1 MDIPRKSKVW
11 TRLVRRIISSMIAL
25 AAIGGISWYVWQL
38 EPADPVVDR
47 SEVWIDTV
55 KRGPMLREVS
65 GLGKLVPEEI
75 RWVTAATEGRVE
87 RIVLEPGAG
96 ITPNTVIMELTNS
109 QLEQATVNAEWDWK
123 AAETSYEDLKITLE
137 SQELTRESDNAR
149 LESDYQQALLSYDA
163 NSELAKDGLVSG
175 LDLKLKKA
183 VIDQLAGRLEIEKK
197 RLEIMKESI
206 KAQLA
211 VQRTRIDQFRAAYNL
226 KKSQLDQL
234 KVRAGVAGVLQLVSV
249 EVGQRVAAGAN
260 LARVANPNKLKAEL
274 KIPENQARDIQ
285 IGQEASIDTRSSI
298 ISGKVARIDPAVT
311 DGTVTVDVALETGL
325 PRGARPDL
333 SVDGTILL
341 ERLEDVIYVGRPTL
355 GQPDSRLGL
364 FKLDSDGKR
373 AVRVNVEFGRS
384 SVDTIEVRKGLQ
396 PGDQVILSD
405 MTAQSEYD
413 SIRLN

>member
-373 AVRVNVEFGRS
+373 AVRVNVEFGRT

>member
-25 AAIGGISWYVWQL
+25 VAIGGISWYVWQL

-96 ITPNTVIMELTNS
+96 ITPNTVIMELANS

>member
-1 MDIPRKSKVW
+1 VDIPRKSKVLP
-11 TRLVRRIISSMIAL
+11 RLIRRIIFSVIAL
-25 AAIGGISWYVWQL
+25 VAIGGISWYVWQL
-38 EPADPVVDR
+38 EPADPIVDR

-87 RIVLEPGAG
+87 RLVLEPGAR

-109 QLEQATVNAEWDWK
+109 QLEQATENAKWDWK

-197 RLEIMKESI
+197 RLEIMRESI
-206 KAQLA
+206 TAQLA
-211 VQRTRIDQFRAAYNL
+211 VQRTRIDQFRAAYDL

-234 KVRAGVAGVLQLVSV
+234 KVRAGVDGVLQLVSV

-298 ISGKVARIDPAVT
+298 ISGKVTRIDPAVT

-341 ERLEDVIYVGRPTL
+341 ERLEDVIYVGRPTF
-355 GQPDSRLGL
+355 GQSDSRLGL

-373 AVRVNVEFGRS
+373 AIRVNVEFGRS
-384 SVDTIEVRKGLQ
+384 SVDTIEVKKGLK
-396 PGDQVILSD
+396 PGDRVILSD
-405 MTAQSEYD
+405 MSAESEYD

>member
-1 MDIPRKSKVW
+1 
-11 TRLVRRIISSMIAL
+11 MIAL
-25 AAIGGISWYVWQL
+25 VAIGGISWYVWQL

-47 SEVWIDTV
+47 SEVWTDTV

>member
-25 AAIGGISWYVWQL
+25 VAIGGISWYVWQL

-96 ITPNTVIMELTNS
+96 ITPNTVIMELANS

-373 AVRVNVEFGRS
+373 AVRVNVEFGRT

-413 SIRLN
+413 SVRLN

>member
-47 SEVWIDTV
+47 SEVWTDTV

-96 ITPNTVIMELTNS
+96 ITPNTVIMELANS

-211 VQRTRIDQFRAAYNL
+211 VQRSRIDQFRAAYNL

-373 AVRVNVEFGRS
+373 AVRVNVEFGRT

>member
-1 MDIPRKSKVW
+1 V
-11 TRLVRRIISSMIAL
+11 IAL
-25 AAIGGISWYVWQL
+25 VAIGGISWYVWQL
-38 EPADPVVDR
+38 EPADPIVDR

-75 RWVTAATEGRVE
+75 RCVTAATEGRVE
-87 RIVLEPGAG
+87 RLVLEPGAR

-109 QLEQATVNAEWDWK
+109 QLEQATENAKWDWK

-197 RLEIMKESI
+197 RLEIMRESI
-206 KAQLA
+206 TAQLA
-211 VQRTRIDQFRAAYNL
+211 VQRTRIDQFRAAYDL

-234 KVRAGVAGVLQLVSV
+234 KVRAGVDGVLQLVSV

-298 ISGKVARIDPAVT
+298 ISGKVTRIDPAVT

-341 ERLEDVIYVGRPTL
+341 ERLEDVIYVGRPTF
-355 GQPDSRLGL
+355 GQPDSRIGL

-384 SVDTIEVRKGLQ
+384 SVDTIEVKKGLKS
-396 PGDQVILSD
+396 GDRVILSD
-405 MTAQSEYD
+405 MSAQSEYD
-413 SIRLN
+413 SIRLD